1 MVVDFSG
8 AHRSPG
14 GIEKG
19 PLFVADIT
27 ARLQTRTRRVSSP
40 SEAASEKEP
49 EKPAGL
55 VLRRGTSGVGPA
67 RRLWFLNCPVHM
79 LYCATWPFLS
89 AAAFD
94 TIPP

>member
-27 ARLQTRTRRVSSP
+27 ARLQTLTRRVSSP

-49 EKPAGL
+49 GEP
-55 VLRRGTSGVGPA
+55 VLLSLTARNFGVGSA
-67 RRLWFLNCPVHM
+67 RRFWFLNCPVHM
-79 LYCATWPFLS
+79 LYCASWPFLS
-89 AAAFD
+89 AGGFD